1 LLSVREPSPNF
12 PQLQLALD
20 VTRVEHAVAIAQ
32 QVHGLFDRLEVGTPL
47 IRSEGHRR
55 SIGVL
60 RSYFPDTPLIAD
72 AKIMDR
78 GRQETEAC
86 LRAGADG
93 VIVQAVAPA
102 ETIHA
107 VYETAAENDA
117 ETLVD
122 GLGTNSVREL
132 VERAQALPVDWLVVH
147 RGKDEQA
154 LDLALPLLDVRNA
167 ADRGTSLPLALA
179 GGISANNVADCARE
193 PLIGLLIV
201 GEAVVQ
207 SPAPRDAATQILRIS
222 NETRIPA

>member
-1 LLSVREPSPNF
+1 MLSVREPSS

-20 VTRVEHAVAIAQ
+20 VTRIEHAVAIAE
-32 QVHGLFDRLEVGTPL
+32 QVRGIFDRLEVGTPL

-60 RSYFPDTPLIAD
+60 RRYFPDIPLIAD

-93 VIVQAVAPA
+93 VVVQAVAPA

-107 VYETAAENDA
+107 VYETAAEHNA

-132 VERAQALPVDWLVVH
+132 ADRTDGLPVDWLVVH

-154 LDLALPLLDVRNA
+154 LDVALPLLDVREVA
-167 ADRGTSLPLALA
+167 ACSTSPPLALA
-179 GGISANNVADCARE
+179 GGICAGNVADCARE

-201 GEAVVQ
+201 GEAVIA
-207 SPAPRDAATQILRIS
+207 SAAPRDTATQILRIS
-222 NETRIPA
+222 NQTRTHA